1 MPDQRADFL
10 AAVPLTRAPAAALAA
25 DEGSADWAGASTTL
39 WREREALEQ
48 LLFKLFEQHLVLA
61 AGSGRWLHL
70 VDDEVHAAA
79 EGVRAAELIRSA
91 EFEVLGRRAG
101 LAPAASLCEFVDAA
115 PEPWPLVFDD
125 HRTVLHELAL
135 QVRATAA
142 DDMRV
147 LQAGAKAIG
156 ATLSSLTDQRSG
168 YDGSAAADVDVA
180 DLADLGVKVTTA
192 NATYQAALQTTASI
206 GQLSLLDFLR

>member
-1 MPDQRADFL
+1 MTDQRTDFL
-10 AAVPLTRAPAAALAA
+10 AAAPLTRVAGAALAA
-25 DEGSADWAGASTTL
+25 DEGAADWAGASTTL

-61 AGSGRWLHL
+61 AGSVRWLHL

-91 EFEVLGRRAG
+91 EFEVLGRGAG
-101 LAPAASLCEFVDAA
+101 LPAGASLREFVDAA

-125 HRTVLHELAL
+125 HRTALHELAL

-142 DDMRV
+142 DNMRL
-147 LQAGAKAIG
+147 LQAGAKAIRE
-156 ATLSSLTDQRSG
+156 TLASLTDQQSG
-168 YDGSAAADVDVA
+168 YDGAGAA
-180 DLADLGVKVTTA
+180 TA
-192 NATYQAALQTTASI
+192 RVGGAL
-206 GQLSLLDFLR
+206 LLDQQA

>member
-1 MPDQRADFL
+1 MTDQRPDFL
-10 AAVPLTRAPAAALAA
+10 AAAPLTRAAISALAA

-61 AGSGRWLHL
+61 AGSVRWLHL

-79 EGVRAAELIRSA
+79 EAVRGAELIRSA

-101 LAPAASLCEFVDAA
+101 LPAAASLREFVDAA
-115 PEPWPLVFDD
+115 AEPWPLVFDD
-125 HRTVLHELAL
+125 HRTALHELAL

-142 DDMRV
+142 DNMRM
-147 LQAGAKAIG
+147 LQAGAKAIRE
-156 ATLSSLTDQRSG
+156 TLSSLTDQESG
-168 YDGSAAADVDVA
+168 YDGSGAA
-180 DLADLGVKVTTA
+180 TA
-192 NATYQAALQTTASI
+192 RVGGAL
-206 GQLSLLDFLR
+206 LLDQQA